1 MLSQKKTLLVASGL
15 GFLAVA
21 LGAFG
26 AHALKPLLTEG
37 GRTDT
42 FELAVRY
49 HFYHTLAMLGVAILM
64 NKFRISTLKI
74 SALLFLIGIILFSG
88 SLYALCLLGN
98 TTFAMITPVGGVFLL
113 GGWVA
118 MFVAILKTN
127 KTH

>member
-26 AHALKPLLTEG
+26 AHALKPLLTAS
-37 GRTDT
+37 GRDT

-49 HFYHTLAMLGVAILM
+49 HFYHTFAMLGVAMLM
-64 NKFRISTLKI
+64 NKFQISTLKI
-74 SALLFLIGIILFSG
+74 SALLFLVGTILFSG
-88 SLYALCLLGN
+88 SLYAYCLFEN
-98 TTFAMITPVGGVFLL
+98 SSFAMITPVGGVFLL

-118 MFVAILKTN
+118 MFLAILKTP
-127 KTH
+127 KTR